1 MQKEERCDLNTRL
14 PNCCFTPNHE
24 TPWNLQRYISVVKKE
39 VTELLKK
46 PNYQQLNLTSDERLK
61 GRYLS
66 ENRNLTI
73 KGADKGGEIVII
85 DTTDYIEHCELLLN
99 NREVYEKLDA
109 NSTLIY
115 AKEIRQ
121 KNDLLKNNYITK
133 QEYNHSSENLDNPRT
148 HLFYGLPKIHKIFDL
163 FSPLPPIVSGFDSGT
178 CNVPKFVHSFLKF
191 KVQKYQS

>member
-1 MQKEERCDLNTRL
+1 M
-14 PNCCFTPNHE
+14 
-24 TPWNLQRYISVVKKE
+24 
-39 VTELLKK
+39 
-46 PNYQQLNLTSDERLK
+46 TSAERLK

-121 KNDLLKNNYITK
+121 KNDLLKKNYITK
-133 QEYNHSSENLDNPRT
+133 Q
-148 HLFYGLPKIHKIFDL
+148 
-163 FSPLPPIVSGFDSGT
+163 
-178 CNVPKFVHSFLKF
+178 
-191 KVQKYQS
+191 